1 MTTPLLTT
9 KLYIP
14 PPRPD
19 LVPRGRLIRRLD
31 EGLRL
36 KRKLA
41 LLSAPAGFGK
51 TTLLSEWAA
60 SCGRPVAWLALDE
73 GDNDPAR
80 FWSYVAAALRTIPG
94 LRESGVGES
103 ALVAFDAPQPPAIE
117 AVLTG
122 LINEI
127 AAAAEPLCLVL
138 DDYHLI
144 TARPVHDALAFLLD
158 HLPAHVHL
166 VIASRADPPLPLA
179 LWRGRGQVTEVRAA
193 DLRFTPDEAAAFLHQ
208 VAGLALSE
216 EDVVALE
223 RRTEG
228 WITGL
233 QLAALSMRDRED
245 VSGFIQAFT
254 GSNRYVLDYLTE
266 EVLQRQPDPVQAF
279 LLQTSIL
286 ERLRGDLCDAI
297 LRDQAA
303 PEPTDEPTQPTNSP
317 ICRFADLP
325 TFQFADSQEILEYLE
340 SANLFIVPLDEE
352 RRWYRYHRLFAD
364 LLRARV
370 EEAQPRRVAELHRRA
385 SAWFEEQDMLEEA
398 VTHAV
403 AAGDLA
409 RVEGLIERHGMPT
422 LMRGELITLLRWIAA
437 LPEERVLNNA
447 RVCVLHAWA
456 LLLTGQGRPVE
467 PRLTQAEQRLRAAPD
482 DDLAGEIAAIRAYLT
497 AQRGDVAGAV
507 ELARQALDLL
517 DPENLGIRGVVYFVL
532 GGSHLLREE
541 IAAASEAIAR
551 ASAVGRRGGNI
562 HVAVPALNALAGIQ
576 ALQGHLHQ
584 ARATAREA
592 VRLATGSTDRPLPI
606 AGGALSALAELAYE
620 RNETKAALAHARE
633 GIELGRRWG
642 NAESLGHSYLTLT
655 EILVGGGDLAGAREA
670 LREAERTS
678 RDLEPNPLLTQ
689 LRAGWARLWLAQG
702 DLRAA
707 EAWAEGIQE
716 ATLDRLSALGA
727 GEALALARVRLAL
740 GQPDA
745 ALKVLGPVLELA
757 RTRHLNGI
765 LVEALALQS
774 LALQSREAVET
785 ALETL
790 EEALALARPEGYVR
804 RFVDLG
810 PAMARLLSAY
820 ARRAA
825 GDDALRTYADELL
838 RAIAEIE
845 PARAGA
851 PLPPSSDQESAPIE
865 PVRSKARSPRSA
877 VTPSPAREAALIEPL
892 SPRELE
898 VLAQVAEGLPNR
910 EVARRLYIAESTVKS
925 HLNAV
930 YGKLEV
936 RNRTQA
942 VAKARALGLLE

>member
-1 MTTPLLTT
+1 MTAPLLTT

-19 LVPRGRLIRRLD
+19 MVGRERLIRRLE

-36 KRKLA
+36 KRKLT

-51 TTLLSEWAA
+51 TTLLSAWAA
-60 SCGRPVAWLALDE
+60 SGGRPMAWLALDE

-103 ALVAFDAPQPPAIE
+103 ALVAFSAPQPPATE

-127 AAAAEPLCLVL
+127 AATAEPLCLIL

-144 TARPVHDALAFLLD
+144 AARPVHDGLAFLID
-158 HLPAHVHL
+158 HLPAPVHL

-193 DLRFTPDEAAAFLHQ
+193 DLRFTPEEAAAFLHQ
-208 VAGLALSE
+208 ATGLKFSE

-286 ERLRGDLCDAI
+286 ERLCGDLCDAV
-297 LRDQAA
+297 LQNQ
-303 PEPTDEPTQPTNSP
+303 PTRESTGEPTQST
-317 ICRFADLP
+317 DLP
-325 TFQFADSQEILEYLE
+325 TCRFVDSQEILEYLE

-352 RRWYRYHRLFAD
+352 RRWYHYHRLFAD

-385 SAWFEEQDMLEEA
+385 SAWFEERGMVEEA

-403 AAGDLA
+403 AGEDLA
-409 RVEGLIERHGMPT
+409 RVGMLIERHGLPT

-437 LPEERVLNNA
+437 LPEERVLTSA

-456 LLLTGQGRPVE
+456 LLLTGQGRAVE
-467 PRLTQAEQRLRAAPD
+467 PRLGQAEQRLRTAPD
-482 DDLAGEIAAIRAYLT
+482 DDLAGEIAAILAYLT
-497 AQRGDVAGAV
+497 LQRGDVAGTV

-517 DPENLGIRGVVYFVL
+517 NPESLGIRGVVYFVL
-532 GGSHLLREE
+532 GGSHLLRGE
-541 IAAASEAIAR
+541 IAEASEAMAR

-562 HVAVPALNALAGIQ
+562 HVAVPALNSLAGIQ
-576 ALQGHLHQ
+576 MLQGHLHQ
-584 ARATAREA
+584 AQATAREA
-592 VRLATGSTDRPLPI
+592 VRLATGSTARPLPI

-620 RNETKAALAHARE
+620 RNDLKAALAHARE
-633 GIELGRRWG
+633 GIKLGRRWG
-642 NAESLGHSYLTLT
+642 NAEALGNSYLTLAQVL
-655 EILVGGGDLAGAREA
+655 IGRGDLAGAREA
-670 LREAERTS
+670 LQEAEQMS

-689 LRAGWARLWLAQG
+689 LHAGWARWWLARG
-702 DLRAA
+702 DLKAA
-707 EAWAEGIQE
+707 ADWAEETQE
-716 ATLDRLSALGA
+716 SILDRLNPLGA
-727 GEALALARVRLAL
+727 GEALALARARLAL

-745 ALKVLGPVLELA
+745 ALEVLSPVLGLA
-757 RTRHLNGI
+757 HSQGLNGVA
-765 LVEALALQS
+765 VEALALQS
-774 LALQSREAVET
+774 LALQAREAIEP
-785 ALETL
+785 ALEAL
-790 EEALALARPEGYVR
+790 GEALALARPEGYAR

-810 PAMARLLSAY
+810 PALARLLSAY
-820 ARRAA
+820 DRRAA
-825 GDDALRTYADELL
+825 GDDALQTYTRELL
-838 RAIAEIE
+838 RAMAETGT
-845 PARAGA
+845 ARAHAPAPPSTDRKSA
-851 PLPPSSDQESAPIE
+851 PLES
-865 PVRSKARSPRSA
+865 
-877 VTPSPAREAALIEPL
+877 L

-898 VLAQVAEGLPNR
+898 VLAQVAEGLSNR

-936 RNRTQA
+936 KNRTQA
-942 VAKARALGLLE
+942 VARARALGLLE